1 MYTCLVGALG
11 PFALVRRARAE
22 YWELLV
28 LDWLVWF
35 VFADNSK
42 GSWYGMGW
50 WNCEI
55 EIER

>member
-1 MYTCLVGALG
+1 MYTCFVGALG
-11 PFALVRRARAE
+11 PFALVGRAWAE
-22 YWELLV
+22 HWELLV

-35 VFADNSK
+35 VFTDHSK

-50 WNCEI
+50 WSYEI